1 MVEIGGG
8 GCFSVCNVGRIEV
21 KSVTLW
27 LRLCCN
33 YIIQEANLKIL
44 SDNGKIRYIL
54 FSIYPWVRP
63 A

>member
-27 LRLCCN
+27 LRN
-33 YIIQEANLKIL
+33 FYVNLL
-44 SDNGKIRYIL
+44 
-54 FSIYPWVRP
+54 
-63 A
+63 